1 MTNDA
6 FKANPQPLT
15 FTTIPFQNVEETEPL
30 PGYEEYGFRRGIG
43 KWSKKPSIKGAFT
56 EYEYGSVHTV
66 DDPQGHEV
74 IGYPTGLAQEAVQVG
89 VVCSPRSGLLVIDVD
104 DPEAYAET
112 DLGELLPLEEYAYT
126 RRGAGGH
133 IYLDMRHV
141 PTDRWPTQGPI
152 RGGDIK
158 SAGFVAAAGSLH
170 YSGGRYERTGKP
182 VLVANEQEVEAL
194 LEAKRLATRK
204 AVSLDLNSTGGR
216 ADVLAG
222 CSDEEILEAVGAN
235 HDDYLTSWAMRH
247 VLRGESDADILAG
260 MEQILEVIR
269 RHGPCNGHQLQP
281 KIRSARRKYESSQVT
296 AVSDSNISESDD
308 SVVLR
313 ERLSESLL
321 TRLDALTRGPLI
333 PRCEVLADAEA
344 IAKKIKGE
352 NDPDR
357 WSRDWRRKGV
367 PEGAQAVFTRI
378 ASLRADGV
386 TTSPHAEWLKA
397 QDPTG
402 EIREYLSNA
411 EWTMAE
417 VDGVYEVLRDRPLPK
432 SKAEVC
438 VCGTKVVRRN
448 FGGTDPDRCV
458 HVGPRW
464 AKEDTMDTVFK
475 AHMHLTSLARQ
486 RAWKGSEEPEDRP
499 SRYDGVSYVNRH
511 LRDGRKPMS
520 ASQYAEA
527 LLELEAAG
535 RIVKIRR
542 ARYYRND
549 HAWQTAPA
557 LWADAA
563 EYPHLVKTDLTTPEG
578 VRDFVRVR
586 VGLHLAEHPMP
597 SELAVAA

>member
-30 PGYEEYGFRRGIG
+30 PGYEEYGLRRGTG

-74 IGYPTGLAQEAVQVG
+74 IGYPTDTDVEAVQVG
-89 VVCSPRSGLLVIDVD
+89 VICSPRSGLLVIDVD

-158 SAGFVAAAGSLH
+158 SAGYVAAAGSLH
-170 YSGGRYERTGKP
+170 YSGDRYERTGKP

-194 LEAKRLATRK
+194 LEAKRE
-204 AVSLDLNSTGGR
+204 STGSSRPGAYRGDGHGDDDTLAR
-216 ADVLAG
+216 AVYGWVFQGLEDGEIFTLWRELA
-222 CSDEEILEAVGAN
+222 DEIEAPSWPFREG
-235 HDDYLTSWAMRH
+235 DYRRH
-247 VLRGESDADILAG
+247 LRG
-260 MEQILEVIR
+260 
-269 RHGPCNGHQLQP
+269 
-281 KIRSARRKYESSQVT
+281 ARRKYESSQVT

-321 TRLDALTRGPLI
+321 TRLDALTRGLLI

-411 EWTMAE
+411 EWVMAE

-448 FGGTDPDRCV
+448 FGGADPDRCV

-486 RAWKGSEEPEDRP
+486 RAWGGSEEPEDRP